1 MNGFEIISKL
11 GEGAYSIVYKVK
23 RKEDSKIY
31 ALKKVK
37 LKGLSEKE
45 KQNAL
50 NEVRILASIKC
61 KFVISYKEAFI
72 DEKDPS
78 LCIIMEYADKGD
90 LYQKICYFKKMKFFF
105 EEIDI
110 WKIFIQMTKGL
121 KALHDLKILHRDLKS
136 ANIFLFSDGS
146 AKIGDLNVSKV
157 TKKGLGYTQTGTPY
171 YASPEVWRDEPYD
184 SKSDI
189 WSLACVTYEMLTLH
203 PPFRAENMDGL
214 YQKVWKGKYPKIN
227 ERYSSDISEL
237 LNLLFRIDSNK
248 RPSCDDILKHPL
260 IQKRL
265 EFYKSNNTEKE
276 SDLKNI
282 DENTLLKTIKI
293 PKNLLFLIN
302 KLPKANYENPTDP
315 NYTKIEKSKSVLK
328 TLSTNN
334 SILLPTI
341 NKANNRYSNIQN
353 IKIVRKKNINII
365 TDCQTSKN
373 ENIIR
378 NKSKES
384 IVPLKT
390 NLLSYLN
397 KLPLNSNKSNNNIK
411 KENNKKVIIPSLHR
425 PKKIGLSKGL
435 SELYKLYV
443 SNDLS
448 AKNGNNSP
456 KKYELNLPNLY
467 ARKKVNEKRSN
478 SNSYMGSKI
487 TNTKKNKSTL
497 HIKV

>member
-1 MNGFEIISKL
+1 MNGFELISKL
-11 GEGAYSIVYKVK
+11 GEGAYSVVYKVR

-72 DEKDPS
+72 DEKDQS

-90 LYQKICYFKKMKFFF
+90 LYQKICYFKRMRYFF

-110 WKIFIQMTKGL
+110 WKIFIQMTIGL

-157 TKKGLGYTQTGTPY
+157 AKKGVGYTQTGTPY

-214 YQKVWKGKYPKIN
+214 YQKVMKGKYPKIN

-248 RPSCDDILKHPL
+248 RPSCEDILKHPL
-260 IQKRL
+260 LKKRL
-265 EFYKSNNTEKE
+265 EFFKSNTEKE
-276 SDLKNI
+276 IDLQNI

-293 PKNLLFLIN
+293 PKNLLFLTN

-315 NYTKIEKSKSVLK
+315 NCSKIEKSKPVLN

-341 NKANNRYSNIQN
+341 TKTNNRYSNIQN
-353 IKIVRKKNINII
+353 LKIVKKKKINVII
-365 TDCQTSKN
+365 DCQTSKN

-384 IVPLKT
+384 IAPLKT

-397 KLPLNSNKSNNNIK
+397 KLPLNSNKSNNNLN
-411 KENNKKVIIPSLHR
+411 KENKKIVIPSLRR

-443 SNDLS
+443 SNDL
-448 AKNGNNSP
+448 AGKNVNNSSN
-456 KKYELNLPNLY
+456 KYEMYLPNVY
-467 ARKKVNEKRSN
+467 ARKKGNEKRSN
-478 SNSYMGSKI
+478 SNSYIVSKI
-487 TNTKKNKSTL
+487 INGKKSISPLN
-497 HIKV
+497 IKV